1 MKIAVAGAGYVGL
14 VTAAGLA
21 RAGHHVVVAEI
32 DAARRAIIASGRAP
46 FFEPGLDELLRT
58 EIAHGRLALAASTAE
73 AAATAEVTFIAVG
86 TPDRDGAIDLSQVRH
101 AATEIGASLRLHSR
115 PHTVVVKSTVVPG
128 TTADVVGPALA
139 AASSRPRG
147 GFGLAM
153 NPEFL
158 REGTSL
164 EDFVNPDR
172 IVIGADDALA
182 EAALQA
188 IYAGFDCR
196 KIVTSSR
203 TAEFTKYM
211 NNALLGTLVSF
222 SNEMAGIAEQT
233 PGVDFDAVI
242 SGVHADRRL
251 TPMEPGAVTPG
262 ILSYLKPSAGYGGS
276 CLPKDIAAIRA
287 AARTANAPTPLL
299 DAVHAVNEA
308 RADAVVALLAERIDL
323 RAARIAIL
331 GAAFKAGTDDL
342 RSAASVR
349 VATALIKA
357 RAKVIVHDP
366 LCDAAAL
373 TRAFPAGVQIAPTTE
388 DGLAGAHA
396 AIVMTAAP
404 DYRDAPWARLARVMR
419 TPILLDVWNICRGAE
434 GLCERLR
441 LGFAPPPAVEELIH
455 VAG

>member
-32 DAARRAIIASGRAP
+32 DDGRRAIIASGRAP
-46 FFEPGLDELLRT
+46 FFEPGLDELLRA
-58 EIAHGRLALAASTAE
+58 ELASGRLKLASSTAE
-73 AAATAEVTFIAVG
+73 AGAEAEVTFIAVG

-128 TTADVVGPALA
+128 TTADVVGPVLA
-139 AASSRPRG
+139 AASGRARG

-222 SNEMAGIAEQT
+222 SNEMAGLAERI

-242 SGVHADRRL
+242 AGVHTDRRL
-251 TPMEPGAVTPG
+251 TPVEPGAIAPG

-287 AARTANAPTPLL
+287 AARVADAPTPLL
-299 DAVHAVNEA
+299 DAVNTVNEA
-308 RADAVVALLAERIDL
+308 RADAVVDLLAGATVL
-323 RAARIAIL
+323 NGARVALL

-342 RSAASVR
+342 RSAASLR
-349 VATALIKA
+349 VATRLIHA
-357 RAKVIVHDP
+357 GADIIVHDP
-366 LCDAAAL
+366 LCDATAL
-373 TRAFPAGVQIAPTTE
+373 KRAFPGGVRIASDVAE
-388 DGLAGAHA
+388 AVAGAHV
-396 AIVMTAAP
+396 AIVMTAAA
-404 DYRDAPWARLARVMR
+404 DYRDAPWRDLARTMR
-419 TPILLDVWNICRGAE
+419 QPLLLDVWNICRSAE
-434 GLCERLR
+434 GVMTRLR
-441 LGFAPPPAVEELIH
+441 LGFAPPPAVGELIH